1 MDTRWLKQK
10 LFRLKLLPYIT
21 IFLVAVN
28 VILFLICTFTGE
40 VLYNVGELS
49 PKSFLEDGRYYTI
62 LTAMFLHADIY
73 HLANNMLLLAGLGMM
88 LENDIGHVRFAI
100 LYFLAGL
107 GAHIVSLSY
116 KLFTDEWYV
125 SSIGASGAVFGL
137 VGAMLAMV
145 LCWTESLPHVT
156 WQRILVV
163 IAYSLYSGMRAENI
177 DNAAHIG
184 GLFAGFLA
192 GLFMCVLRKCFMC
205 VKRHKSKLNEKCS

>member
-10 LFRLKLLPYIT
+10 LFKLKLLPYIT

-28 VILFLICTFTGE
+28 VILFLICTFAGE

-88 LENDIGHVRFAI
+88 LENDIGHVRFAV
-100 LYFLAGL
+100 LYFLSGI

-116 KLFTDEWYV
+116 KLFADEWYV
-125 SSIGASGAVFGL
+125 SGAVFGL
-137 VGAMLAMV
+137 VGALLAMV
-145 LCWTESLPHVT
+145 LWWTESMPRVT

-184 GLFAGFLA
+184 GFFAGFLA
-192 GLFMCVLRKCFMC
+192 GFFMCVLRKCFMRA
-205 VKRHKSKLNEKCS
+205 KRHKAGIK

>member
-10 LFRLKLLPYIT
+10 LFKLKLLPYIT

-28 VILFLICTFTGE
+28 VILFLICTFAGE

-88 LENDIGHVRFAI
+88 LENDIGHVRFAV
-100 LYFLAGL
+100 LYFLSGI

-116 KLFTDEWYV
+116 KLFADEWYV

-137 VGAMLAMV
+137 VGALLAMV
-145 LCWTESLPHVT
+145 LWWTESMPRVT

-163 IAYSLYSGMRAENI
+163 IAYSLYSGMRAEKY
-177 DNAAHIG
+177 
-184 GLFAGFLA
+184 
-192 GLFMCVLRKCFMC
+192 R
-205 VKRHKSKLNEKCS
+205 